1 MRLPRLPRCSMI
13 YHRPPATWPLWR
25 RELWG
30 QRSNDLEATGVPWQE
45 AERQA
50 FEEASRGTETDR
62 RGVEAE
68 DHCRGRDVRGQ
79 QRRIYL
85 VWDQAIAAGEL
96 PPRRGKWQHRT
107 ATPAKSHHGP
117 RIEPYRSR
125 VVKNPPPPPPR
136 DEQPHLRVWTLK
148 EICQVWTQRYSDAW
162 SGKGNTFMLK
172 ATI

>member
-1 MRLPRLPRCSMI
+1 MGPRQTEEELRQKIIAVVEMCVANNV
-13 YHRPPATWPLWR
+13 RPT
-25 RELWG
+25 
-30 QRSNDLEATGVPWQE
+30 
-45 AERQA
+45 
-50 FEEASRGTETDR
+50 FEEMRFQGVTGET
-62 RGVEAE
+62 
-68 DHCRGRDVRGQ
+68 
-79 QRRIYL
+79 RRIYL